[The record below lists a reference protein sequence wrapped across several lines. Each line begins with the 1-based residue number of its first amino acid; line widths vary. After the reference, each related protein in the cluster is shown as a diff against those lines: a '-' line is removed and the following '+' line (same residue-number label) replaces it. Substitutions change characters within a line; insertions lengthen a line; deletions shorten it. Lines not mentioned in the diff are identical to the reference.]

1 MLNILC
7 QYLRIRGSASVAITL
22 LLFSGGS
29 TQAEEPPTAPGGSTF
44 QISETIWASGDTGPD
59 PEIATDVA
67 GNFVVVWS
75 AYTQGEYSYPYG
87 YQRDDNVFS
96 RRFDV
101 NAAARGDEILVKT
114 QAATNPLVNPVVDMD
129 SDGDFVVVW
138 QSDLSSGYTYSIHVK
153 GQRYDQNGDAVGSEF
168 PVDTKSG
175 LQRSPNVAMAP
186 DGNFTV
192 VWEGIFNQLNDFDAF
207 AQRFDNAGVAQGMN
221 FSVSS
226 DLGTFNG
233 LRDNPA
239 IGMDVAG
246 NFVVVWHKQDY
257 GNYTEKTIL
266 GRRFANNGVAAGD
279 EFEIGTSTSVVSSNF
294 SNALEVASDSS
305 GNFVVVWED
314 YDSSAYP
321 GVTRVVARRY
331 DNTGAAQGA
340 AFQVNTSKESYGY
353 PVHEK
358 RPEVVWDTAGGFV
371 IVWDTSYDKVFGR
384 HFEPG
389 AAPSAEFRVDEPL
402 SLSFSGARNPA
413 VAAMPDGEF
422 VVAWQ
427 GPAGEYGNNYIL
439 GRTLDAVP
447 EPRGWIGHL
456 AALATLLL
464 LEARSVR
471 KRDRVAAP
479 L

>member
-1 MLNILC
+1 MLNILF
-7 QYLRIRGSASVAITL
+7 QYLRIRGAASVAITL
-22 LLFSGGS
+22 LLFSGGLA
-29 TQAEEPPTAPGGSTF
+29 QAEEPPTAPGGSTF
-44 QISETIWASGDTGPD
+44 QISETIWSSGDTGPD

-87 YQRDDNVFS
+87 YQLDDNVFL

-114 QAATNPLVNPVVDMD
+114 QAATNALVNPVVDMD

-153 GQRYDQNGDAVGSEF
+153 GQRYDQNGDAAGIEF
-168 PVDTKSG
+168 PIDSGSG

-186 DGNFTV
+186 GGNFTV

-207 AQRFDNAGVAQGMN
+207 AQRFDSAGVAQGTN

-226 DLGTFNG
+226 DLGNLNG

-239 IGMDVAG
+239 IGMDAGG

-266 GRRFANNGVAAGD
+266 ARRFASDGVAVGD
-279 EFEIGTSTSVVSSNF
+279 EFEIGTSTGGYSAHF
-294 SNALEVASDSS
+294 TDALEVASDSS
-305 GNFVVVWED
+305 GNFVVVWEG
-314 YDSSAYP
+314 YDASAYP
-321 GVTRVVARRY
+321 GVTRVMARRY
-331 DNTGAAQGA
+331 DNTGTAQGA

-371 IVWDTSYDKVFGR
+371 IVWDTSYDKVYGR
-384 HFEPG
+384 RFEPG
-389 AAPSAEFRVDEPL
+389 AAPSAEFRVDEPM
-402 SLSFSGARNPA
+402 SLSFVGARNPA

-427 GPAGEYGNNYIL
+427 GPVGEYGNNYIL

-464 LEARSVR
+464 LEARSAG
-471 KRDRVAAP
+471 KRARVAAP